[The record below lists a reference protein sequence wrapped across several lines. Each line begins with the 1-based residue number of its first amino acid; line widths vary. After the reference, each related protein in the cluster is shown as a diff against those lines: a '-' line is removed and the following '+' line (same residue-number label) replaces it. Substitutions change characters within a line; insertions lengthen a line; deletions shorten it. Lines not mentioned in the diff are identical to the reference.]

1 MRALLGGV
9 VLLLLGTACQK
20 GSSGGPAGDLHAS
33 PEAAARCQLAAFKA
47 KSIEAFIE
55 CVHPDLRA
63 EFRAEFEDEERRDP
77 QFWAYGVE
85 KLAALEKVKASD
97 FTLGPMPTGKESFG
111 DQLAS
116 YRFSEYGKIEL
127 VRKDGKWYVV
137 DPD

>member
-9 VLLLLGTACQK
+9 VLFLLGTACQK

-47 KSIEAFIE
+47 KSVEAFLE

-63 EFRAEFEDEERRDP
+63 EFRAEFEDEERKDP
-77 QFWAYGVE
+77 QFWADGVE
-85 KLAALEKVKASD
+85 KLAALEKVKAID
-97 FTLGPMPTGKESFG
+97 FTLEPMPAGKESFG

-116 YRFSEYGKIEL
+116 YRFSKYGKIEL